1 MHGAGRACAILLLLT
16 AGGCAEMSQMFC
28 RDEAERAGNLVGT
41 RYAGTSCHSSSNASR
56 DGRNR
61 NSSSSCT
68 PRHENVYQWTQNS
81 DRVYARC
88 MASTSAQYG
97 TPQPAQGSVVES
109 GQGSFGPR
117 RSATDREMKR

>member
-1 MHGAGRACAILLLLT
+1 
-16 AGGCAEMSQMFC
+16 MSQMFC